1 MASTAWP
8 SHAKGKDLKPIS
20 ETALALLARR
30 EHAVKELQRKLSQKG
45 YPLSEIRTVL
55 ESMQG
60 RGYLNDAR
68 YAVARA
74 RYRVSSS
81 KWGWGRVAQELAQVG
96 ITPEDIAAAKL
107 ALEDDGVSL
116 VNGATVLARRK
127 MAAGSRQQV
136 AGSREDK
143 EALYKR
149 RQKAMAALLRKGYS
163 LPEAKA
169 ALDEASAEG

>member
-1 MASTAWP
+1 MKT
-8 SHAKGKDLKPIS
+8 KGAVPVKELKPVA

-30 EHAVKELQRKLSQKG
+30 EHAVAELRRKLFQKG

-55 ESMQG
+55 ESMQE

-96 ITPEDIAAAKL
+96 ITPEDVAAAKL

-116 VNGATVLARRK
+116 VSGATVLARRK
-127 MAAGSRQQV
+127 LGGRLKAVG
-136 AGSREDK
+136 GRELQ
-143 EALYKR
+143 EELYKK

-163 LPEAKA
+163 LSEAKA
-169 ALDEASAEG
+169 ALDEAGAEG